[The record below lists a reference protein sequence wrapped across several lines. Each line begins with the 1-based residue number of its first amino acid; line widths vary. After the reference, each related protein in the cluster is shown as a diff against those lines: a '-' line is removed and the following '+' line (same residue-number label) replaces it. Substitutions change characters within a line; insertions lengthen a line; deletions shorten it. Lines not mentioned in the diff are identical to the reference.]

1 MSVGEEDW
9 MLLNAY
15 ADGELEAREV
25 MALNKRLRREP
36 ALSAELSRIQEAK
49 SALAGLRPQSP
60 EVTLP
65 VPQSRSRYRALAAS
79 FTLLAA
85 LGFSAY
91 AFLTLDAEQQTQ
103 QAAAPAKP
111 VTAPAV
117 AEPTIALPAIAGGIS
132 APDLSASNL
141 SLTEMSLTG
150 EVDGDRVTMEYRGVN
165 GCRVTLVAR
174 PNEAEVLAETAAL
187 QARWSTPRAQYLLS
201 AEGMDRQRFAAI
213 ADYAEAQVRAA
224 EQEALRLALIDSTA
238 KAAPCA

>member
-1 MSVGEEDW
+1 MSVSDEDW

-36 ALSAELSRIQEAK
+36 ALAAELARIQDAK

-60 EVTLP
+60 NVAP
-65 VPQSRSRYRALAAS
+65 PAPQRRSRYRALAAS
-79 FTLLAA
+79 FTLLVA

-91 AFLTLDAEQQTQ
+91 ALLTVQAEPQSQ
-103 QAAAPAKP
+103 QA
-111 VTAPAV
+111 TAPKKTI
-117 AEPTIALPAIAGGIS
+117 AETTTAETAIALPAVAGGIS

-141 SLTEMSLTG
+141 TLTKMSLTG
-150 EVDGDRVTMEYRGVN
+150 EATGDRVTMEYRGVN

-174 PNEAEVLAETAAL
+174 PSQAEALAETAAL
-187 QARWSTPRAQYLLS
+187 QARWNTPRAQYLLS

-224 EQEALRLALIDSTA
+224 EQEALRLALIDTTA